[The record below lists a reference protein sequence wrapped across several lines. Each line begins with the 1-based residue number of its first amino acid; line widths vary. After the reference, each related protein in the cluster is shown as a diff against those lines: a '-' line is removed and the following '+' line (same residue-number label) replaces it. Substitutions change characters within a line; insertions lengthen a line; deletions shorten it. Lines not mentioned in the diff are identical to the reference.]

1 VQVGVGQRDK
11 DIEERD
17 DGADGEEEETRVVV
31 EILPTSYVHMGTPI
45 FWQAQNPDWREKINY
60 KGKTYLVREKRKENP
75 RLVEKEA
82 GIDYRFHKTF

>member
-45 FWQAQNPDWREKINY
+45 FWQAQNPD
-60 KGKTYLVREKRKENP
+60 
-75 RLVEKEA
+75 
-82 GIDYRFHKTF
+82 